1 MFMNII
7 EAQIKTTNRAYRAGS
22 VANSVPALAEDRG
35 SSLSPT
41 QRCATHLFLQG
52 IHCCLFQ
59 PLRYYICIGT
69 QTDKQ
74 THIQQCST
82 YNPSKKKPLCRE
94 GSLHVAGKVQHI
106 KVSYSHGPWGSRMS
120 HSISQRSH
128 VSCRTWP
135 GGRPWLACAFSHCWC
150 IFENFH
156 NKMLEN
162 YLLI

>member
-1 MFMNII
+1 MNII

-82 YNPSKKKPLCRE
+82 YNPSKKKTTVQGGQPACRRE
-94 GSLHVAGKVQHI
+94 GSTYQSQLFAWTLRLKDEPQH
-106 KVSYSHGPWGSRMS
+106 
-120 HSISQRSH
+120 
-128 VSCRTWP
+128 
-135 GGRPWLACAFSHCWC
+135 
-150 IFENFH
+150 
-156 NKMLEN
+156 
-162 YLLI
+162 